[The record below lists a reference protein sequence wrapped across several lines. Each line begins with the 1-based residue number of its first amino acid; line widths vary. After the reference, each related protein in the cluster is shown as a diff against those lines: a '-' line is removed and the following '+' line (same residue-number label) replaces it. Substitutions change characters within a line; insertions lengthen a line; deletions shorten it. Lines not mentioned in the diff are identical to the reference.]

1 MDSQF
6 LPESHSDFA
15 QFLNELSSSAA
26 VIDTIDDTDDRHPTE
41 KLRML
46 LNSKD
51 RYDKKIAFRYLKEGA
66 DPNIQDQD
74 GNTLLHQMM
83 QSDEDVGKI
92 CELIDEY
99 KADIEIKNHQGK
111 TAIECMRKGTYRK
124 FRWEDK
130 FINLIRRYRED
141 DIINLVSGTYNNR
154 GAKYCQEEKFTTG
167 IECFKRAIKIKPGH
181 VLYYRNLTLSYLA
194 IGMIDD
200 ALQTAQYVLNN
211 LNKNH
216 AELWSTLGR
225 IYAQLKQYELAIQH
239 FNKAINLLKYKTKNL
254 YLQLGNAYFEMG
266 NYEQAV
272 TAYENQIKQTPK
284 RAEAYI
290 KRGIAYAKLAKH
302 DLAMQDYQ
310 QALTINPDDASV
322 NEFLNSD
329 AVSMI
334 SKTALLDIIKKIP
347 GEDKR
352 NSLLEKCNDEN
363 TPLGERMHQPEGL
376 LAKAMCLFGYNPQD
390 YEITR
395 CDKSKGNLK
404 RVNDLLGGDGKEQAD
419 AGNLKCEISLAGEN
433 RKSESDEDSR
443 EDPIFGL

>member
-6 LPESHSDFA
+6 LPKNHSDSA
-15 QFLNELSSSAA
+15 QFLNELSGRAA
-26 VIDTIDDTDDRHPTE
+26 VIDTLDDTKDRPPTE

-51 RYDKKIAFRYLKEGA
+51 RYDKKIAFQYLKEGA

-74 GNTLLHQMM
+74 GNTLLHHLI
-83 QSDEDVGKI
+83 QSDAEIKKI
-92 CELIDEY
+92 CELIHQY
-99 KADIEIKNHQGK
+99 KATIEIKNHQGK
-111 TAIECMRKGTYRK
+111 TAIECMRDGTYGK
-124 FRWEDK
+124 FKRDREDK
-130 FINLIRRYRED
+130 
-141 DIINLVSGTYNNR
+141 IIELVSNTYNNS
-154 GAKYCQEEKFTTG
+154 GGKYYQEKNLTKA
-167 IECFKRAIKIKPGH
+167 IEFFKKAIKINSGF
-181 VLYYRNLTLSYLA
+181 LMGYSNLAICYLE

-200 ALQTAQYVLNN
+200 ALQTAQYVINN
-211 LNKNH
+211 LDKNH
-216 AELWSTLGR
+216 EPVCSALGR
-225 IYAQLKQYELAIQH
+225 IYTQLKQYELAIQY
-239 FNKAINLLKYKTKNL
+239 FNKAIELKNPRAKNL
-254 YLQLGNAYFEMG
+254 YLNLGNAYFEMG

-272 TAYENQIKQTPK
+272 TAYENQIEQTPK
-284 RAEAYI
+284 QAEAYI
-290 KRGIAYAKLAKH
+290 KRGNAYKKLAKH

-310 QALTINPDDASV
+310 QAMQNYQQALTINPDEDIAPL

-329 AVSMI
+329 ELSMVS
-334 SKTALLDIIKKIP
+334 KPALIDTIVKIP

-404 RVNDLLGGDGKEQAD
+404 RVNDLLGNDGKEQAD
-419 AGNLKCEISLAGEN
+419 ADNLKCELSLAEEN
-433 RKSESDEDSR
+433 RKPENDAVSR
-443 EDPIFGL
+443 EDQIFGL